1 MDWCFLCITTVWHD
15 YFNQWSGE
23 RLAEVGTYGSSN
35 IIYLWNCIR
44 SRKLGQY
51 PKLIFRLHKS
61 YGHTLLLKLATSSTF
76 SLRFFRSPQ
85 LANIRKNSIRLTWLL
100 LNKLQRIEHEEDLF
114 PLEATRRDT
123 AWWKMDLTAAGLQ
136 HLPTAAPNPGAKL
149 RTTHPWHGSSPSS
162 TSYHAASQGLI
173 RGACGSRGSREQ
185 THNVQKVLP
194 VPAGIARPTSVRV
207 KALPPRSHHL
217 KHFPLASN
225 NGKPELET
233 KPALP
238 HANGVLL
245 PSPGSPEEHISP
257 QGKASPPYRTPGG
270 RRGEPLRLTA
280 FPQRALAPSA
290 ARPAPLRS
298 AASLRALRGRPAA
311 KKQLLEPTLS
321 TPLPD
326 TYDIADA
333 RSRSRRRLCRSP
345 AAVHRPKAAGWKRC
359 WEGG

>member
-1 MDWCFLCITTVWHD
+1 M
-15 YFNQWSGE
+15 
-23 RLAEVGTYGSSN
+23 
-35 IIYLWNCIR
+35 
-44 SRKLGQY
+44 
-51 PKLIFRLHKS
+51 
-61 YGHTLLLKLATSSTF
+61 
-76 SLRFFRSPQ
+76 
-85 LANIRKNSIRLTWLL
+85 
-100 LNKLQRIEHEEDLF
+100 
-114 PLEATRRDT
+114 
-123 AWWKMDLTAAGLQ
+123 
-136 HLPTAAPNPGAKL
+136 
-149 RTTHPWHGSSPSS
+149 
-162 TSYHAASQGLI
+162 I

-194 VPAGIARPTSVRV
+194 VPVGIARPTSVRV

-359 WEGG
+359 